1 MSTSAISRTTPQLYR
16 DCLRLIDHIAGK
28 SVKGSK
34 LRVIIRNEF
43 RKSVHIKDPAIIE
56 GMKSNAIR
64 GLSNYLMMES
74 SNKDARFQSHANAFT
89 NEEVNSIKTRSK
101 DQTTN

>member
-1 MSTSAISRTTPQLYR
+1 MSSSGISRTSPQLYR

-28 SVKGSK
+28 SAKGRS
-34 LRVIIRNEF
+34 LRALIGKEF
-43 RKSVHIKDPAIIE
+43 KKSSGISDPQIIE

-74 SNKDARFQSHANAFT
+74 SNKDARLKSHS
-89 NEEVNSIKTRSK
+89 NSFNSGVARSISNQN
-101 DQTTN
+101 DETTP